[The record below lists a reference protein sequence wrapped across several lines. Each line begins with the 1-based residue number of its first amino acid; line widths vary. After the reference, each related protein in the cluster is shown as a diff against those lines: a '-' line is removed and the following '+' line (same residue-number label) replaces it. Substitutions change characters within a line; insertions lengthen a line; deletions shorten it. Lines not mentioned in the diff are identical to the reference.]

1 MQQNN
6 LNSLHS
12 NPQAEDFYA
21 LNEEVA
27 AAAEAAAAGDADG
40 EPSNELSSYTLPDTE
55 LVSRQLDFI
64 C

>member
-1 MQQNN
+1 M
-6 LNSLHS
+6 

-55 LVSRQLDFI
+55 LVILFVK
-64 C
+64 